1 MYTREG
7 ITGSNPVLSA
17 TKRRRMKKKTFILIF
32 VLWFILGILYVS
44 LVDKG
49 EKEEQKITGEQEKEI
64 FEFDTLQTIND
75 SITIRQIRQMDSLHA
90 AGKL

>member
-17 TKRRRMKKKTFILIF
+17 DKKTMKRTNLIILVVLMF
-32 VLWFILGILYVS
+32 VLGLVYVATTTSEETDEPKTEEFEIEPDS
-44 LVDKG
+44 LD
-49 EKEEQKITGEQEKEI
+49 
-64 FEFDTLQTIND
+64 FND
-75 SITIRQIRQMDSLHA
+75 SISIRQVRQMDSLHA